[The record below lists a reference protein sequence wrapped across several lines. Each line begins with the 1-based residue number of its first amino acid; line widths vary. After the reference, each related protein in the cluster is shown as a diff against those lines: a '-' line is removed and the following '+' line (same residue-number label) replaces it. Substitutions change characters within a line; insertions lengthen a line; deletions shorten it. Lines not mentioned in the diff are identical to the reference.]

1 MLSTENTMTDA
12 DQPLKAADDAEGPA
26 RGGFVSQRH
35 ERLRLARADAGYE
48 RQRDVFDSFP
58 AWNRNTYKS
67 NENGNAPFS
76 FEQAKVYAR
85 AFGVRAE
92 WLYDGAGSAKPDG
105 SASIGLP
112 LIGKV
117 GAGGEGLY
125 DDDYSMGSA
134 ADRIEALPGMPTKDI
149 IVLDID
155 GDSMVPA
162 VFDGDRAFFGPIR
175 HDVDALLNKRVMARL
190 ADGRKFFKVLKRG
203 SAAGLYTLRSLNP
216 ATPDI
221 EDVEVQWVLPYQGS
235 RPR

>member
-1 MLSTENTMTDA
+1 MN
-12 DQPLKAADDAEGPA
+12 DQRRPLKAAAVANPA
-26 RGGFVSQRH
+26 DRRHGSGRH
-35 ERLRLARADAGYE
+35 ERLRCAREDAGFE
-48 RQRDVFDSFP
+48 RQRDVFENFP
-58 AWNRNTYKS
+58 SWNRNTYKS

-76 FEQAKVYAR
+76 FDQAKVYAA

-92 WLYDGAGSAKPDG
+92 WLYDGAGPAKAG
-105 SASIGLP
+105 RAAGLP

-125 DDDYSMGSA
+125 DDDYALGGA
-134 ADRIEALPGMPTKDI
+134 ADHIEPLPGMPTTDI
-149 IVLDID
+149 IVLDVD

-162 VFDGDRAFFGPIR
+162 VFDGDRAFFGPVR

-203 SAAGLYTLRSLNP
+203 STPGLYTLRSLNP